1 MLISLNWL
9 KEYVDIDVPTPKL
22 AELIGARL
30 VEIEEVHDNTE
41 KFANITIVRI
51 AEAKPIEG
59 THLTLCQIDTGDKDG
74 KFTQVVCGAPNVKVG
89 NFAAW
94 IMPGATV
101 PATYGTAQPFVL
113 DVRKIRGFESNGM
126 LAAIDELGLG
136 IDHEGILELS
146 ADLAAPGTPFTD
158 VFAVD
163 DIILDIENKS
173 LTHRPDCF
181 GVIGFAR
188 EIAGILGLQFKN
200 PEIMDGR
207 VKFNNDIDI
216 VIEDAELCPR
226 YSAAVL
232 DNFTDKSTGGLTPDT
247 YYLYASG
254 MRPISQIV
262 DVTNLLM
269 LETGQPLHAFDYDK
283 FIKVGGTNEPKII
296 VRAAKDGE
304 ELELLDGKTIKMTT
318 NDIVIT
324 SNNIPV
330 ALAGAMG
337 GANTTIDH
345 DTKRIIVESAT
356 FSLYNERKT
365 SMYHGI
371 FSEAVTRFTK
381 GQPPALTEPVLAEAI
396 RILTADYGMNLVT
409 TADAYPVAQELPVVK
424 ITTDEI
430 NRLLGTEYPSEVILS
445 TLKNVGFSVDN
456 EFNVTAPYWRTDIH
470 IPEDIIEEIGRLL
483 GYDNIPVTMPTRP
496 FIAAEIDP
504 LLAIKTR
511 IRGHL
516 SALGANELL
525 TYSFVH
531 GSLLEKV
538 GVDPAN
544 SYQLANSI
552 SPDLEYIRQSIV
564 PSLLDKVFPNLKV
577 GYDNF
582 DIFEM
587 NKTSERSDGLNNEGV
602 PVEKDHL
609 AYVATSDYYH
619 VKFILNLLA
628 DRLGLTLDYRPLES
642 STLAMPFEPKRS
654 ATIYLGKKSIGVIGE
669 IKFSI
674 RSQLKLPEKISGFEL
689 DFAEIITQA
698 ATVKPRITEP
708 SKYPSVERDLTLRV
722 KSETTYAAVE
732 ASIVNAIK
740 DNIVVVNLT
749 PVSTYQ
755 GEDMDHKNITFHL
768 SLTHPDK
775 TLASSDANGIINTI
789 NKELSSSLGA
799 ETV

>member
-9 KEYVDIDVPTPKL
+9 KKYVDINVPTAKL

-30 VEIEEVHDNTE
+30 VEIEEVHDNTD
-41 KFANITIVRI
+41 KYDGVKIVRI

-59 THLTLCQIDTGDKDG
+59 THLTLCQIDAGDKDLI
-74 KFTQVVCGAPNVKVG
+74 QVVCGAPNVKVG

-101 PATYGTAQPFVL
+101 PSTYGTSQPFVL

-136 IDHEGILELS
+136 IDHEGILELDAS
-146 ADLAAPGTPFTD
+146 VAEPGTPFAE
-158 VFAVD
+158 VFAVND
-163 DIILDIENKS
+163 VILDIENKS

-181 GVIGFAR
+181 GIIGFAR
-188 EIAGILGLQFKN
+188 EIAGILGQKFN
-200 PEIMDGR
+200 EPEIMNGKVEFDDEL
-207 VKFNNDIDI
+207 NI

-232 DNFTDKSTGGLTPDT
+232 DNFVDQPTGGLTAET

-254 MRPISQIV
+254 MRPISQVV

-283 FIKVGGTNEPKII
+283 FIKVGGTDEPKII

-304 ELELLDGKTIKMTT
+304 EMELLDGKTIKMTT

-337 GANTTIDH
+337 GANTTIDK
-345 DTKRIIVESAT
+345 DTKRIIIESAT

-396 RILTADYGMNLVT
+396 RILSDDYGMKLVH
-409 TADAYPVAQELPVVK
+409 TADAYPVTQPTPVVK
-424 ITTDEI
+424 ITTLEI
-430 NRLLGTEYPSEVILS
+430 NALLGTNYDEKLIRS
-445 TLKNVGFSVDN
+445 TLENVGFTVDN
-456 EFNVTAPYWRTDIH
+456 EFNVTAPFWRTDIH
-470 IPEDIIEEIGRLL
+470 IPEDIIEEVGRLL

-511 IRGHL
+511 IRSHL

-538 GVDPAN
+538 DLDSAN
-544 SYQLANSI
+544 SYQLANSL
-552 SPDLEYIRQSIV
+552 SPDLEYIRQSII
-564 PSLLDKVFPNLKV
+564 PSLLEKVFPNIKA
-577 GYDNF
+577 GYDRF

-587 NKTSERSDGLNNEGV
+587 NKTTERADGLNDEGV
-602 PVEKDHL
+602 PIENDHL
-609 AYVATSDYYH
+609 AYIATSDYYH
-619 VKFILNLLA
+619 VKFILDHLA
-628 DRLGLTLDYRPLES
+628 SKLGLVFSYHSVEKS
-642 STLAMPFEPKRS
+642 IISMPFEPKRS
-654 ATIYLGKKSIGVIGE
+654 ATVYLDKKPIGVIGE
-669 IKFSI
+669 IKAAV
-674 RSQLKLPEKISGFEL
+674 RAKLKLPEKAAGFEIDL
-689 DFAEIITQA
+689 ADIIEKS
-698 ATVKPRITEP
+698 ATIKPRITEP
-708 SKYPSVERDLTLRV
+708 YKYPSVERDLTIRLKAETAYTEVETVLRKV
-722 KSETTYAAVE
+722 SESNTVIIDFTPI
-732 ASIVNAIK
+732 SI
-740 DNIVVVNLT
+740 
-749 PVSTYQ
+749 YQ
-755 GEDMDHKNITFHL
+755 GEDTTHKNLTFHL

-775 TLASSDANGIINTI
+775 TLASSDANDIINTI